1 MAFDPNTM
9 LRLDGEVALVT
20 GAARGI
26 GAASAALLAAAG
38 AEVLVADLDG
48 AAAEA
53 GAAAIRAR
61 GHRAHGLVLDVADD
75 AGVAAAFEAVRERH
89 GRLDVLVNNAG
100 IALRKPTTEL
110 PRADWDKVVAVNL
123 TGVFLCAQ
131 AAASIMLAGGG
142 GRIVNLASIM
152 GLSGGGLYPNISY
165 QSTKGAVVN
174 MTRALAVEWSKQ
186 NIRVNAVAPTWV
198 KTELTR
204 PLFENPE
211 LHARLKAVT
220 PMERFPAPDDIAA
233 AVLFL
238 ASRASAFVTGH
249 TLAVDSGFLAQ

>member
-1 MAFDPNTM
+1 MSFDPNTM
-9 LRLDGEVALVT
+9 LRLDGDVALVT

-26 GAASAALLAAAG
+26 GAASASLLAAAG
-38 AEVLVADLDG
+38 ADVVVADLEA

-53 GAAAIRAR
+53 TAAAIRAR
-61 GHRAHGLVLDVADD
+61 GHRASAIALDVTDETR
-75 AGVAAAFEAVRERH
+75 VAAAFKDVRARH

-100 IALRKPTTEL
+100 IALRKPTAEL

-131 AAASIMLAGGG
+131 AAAAIMIVGGG

-198 KTELTR
+198 KTELTK

-211 LHARLKAVT
+211 LHARLQAVT
-220 PMERFPAPDDIAA
+220 PMETFPSPDDIAA
-233 AVLFL
+233 AILFL